1 MAGKNKK
8 TESDF
13 IKELEALEQQKK
25 EATEQLKAYLKSQT
39 DKLGQIYFEL
49 KKLENPDLSIDELV
63 VETQNKVKEVK
74 KEVKKEI
81 KQRKA
86 EEKERMLRRLI
97 KKRIMTLKNR
107 KKELKVQLFN
117 NIFTLPR
124 YCSLEANQY
133 HALVHPLT
141 QKRKVLFH

>member
-74 KEVKKEI
+74 KEI

-86 EEKERMLRRLI
+86 EEKERLHPSEEVTYLDHGYDEEKGI
-97 KKRIMTLKNR
+97 SR
-107 KKELKVQLFN
+107 K
-117 NIFTLPR
+117 TSR
-124 YCSLEANQY
+124 YLYTNPLGVCSL
-133 HALVHPLT
+133 
-141 QKRKVLFH
+141 FFC

>member
-25 EATEQLKAYLKSQT
+25 EATEQLKAYQKSQT

-74 KEVKKEI
+74 KEI

-97 KKRIMTLKNR
+97 KKHIITLKIR
-107 KKELKVQLFN
+107 TKATEIRCFLCYLKPLFLI
-117 NIFTLPR
+117 NIHLSYITF
-124 YCSLEANQY
+124 
-133 HALVHPLT
+133 
-141 QKRKVLFH
+141 

>member
-13 IKELEALEQQKK
+13 IKELEVLEQQKK

-49 KKLENPDLSIDELV
+49 KKLENPDISIDELV

-74 KEVKKEI
+74 EVI
-81 KQRKA
+81 KRKKA
-86 EEKERMLRRLI
+86 EEKA
-97 KKRIMTLKNR
+97 R
-107 KKELKVQLFN
+107 KDAEKTHKETYNDSQN
-117 NIFTLPR
+117 
-124 YCSLEANQY
+124 
-133 HALVHPLT
+133 
-141 QKRKVLFH
+141 

>member
-49 KKLENPDLSIDELV
+49 KKLENPDISIDELV

-74 KEVKKEI
+74 EEI
-81 KQRKA
+81 KRKRA
-86 EEKERMLRRLI
+86 EEKA
-97 KKRIMTLKNR
+97 R
-107 KKELKVQLFN
+107 KDV
-117 NIFTLPR
+117 I
-124 YCSLEANQY
+124 
-133 HALVHPLT
+133 
-141 QKRKVLFH
+141 

>member
-13 IKELEALEQQKK
+13 IKEIEAYEQQKK
-25 EATEQLKAYLKSQT
+25 EAMEQLKAYQKSQT

-74 KEVKKEI
+74 KEI
-81 KQRKA
+81 KRKRA
-86 EEKERMLRRLI
+86 EEKD
-97 KKRIMTLKNR
+97 R
-107 KKELKVQLFN
+107 KDAEKANKETYNDSQN
-117 NIFTLPR
+117 
-124 YCSLEANQY
+124 
-133 HALVHPLT
+133 
-141 QKRKVLFH
+141 

>member
-13 IKELEALEQQKK
+13 IKEIKAYEQQKK
-25 EATEQLKAYLKSQT
+25 DAMEQLKAYQKSQT

-74 KEVKKEI
+74 KEI

-86 EEKERMLRRLI
+86 EEKERMLRRLT
-97 KKRIMTLKNR
+97 KKHIITLKTR
-107 KKELKVQLFN
+107 TKATEISVAFYV
-117 NIFTLPR
+117 I
-124 YCSLEANQY
+124 
-133 HALVHPLT
+133 
-141 QKRKVLFH
+141 

>member
-39 DKLGQIYFEL
+39 DKLGQVYFEL
-49 KKLENPDLSIDELV
+49 KKLENPDISIDDLV

-74 KEVKKEI
+74 EQKK
-81 KQRKA
+81 KQ
-86 EEKERMLRRLI
+86 ERILRRLI
-97 KKRIMTLKNR
+97 KKRIMTLKIR
-107 KKELKVQLFN
+107 TKATEVSVAFYV
-117 NIFTLPR
+117 I
-124 YCSLEANQY
+124 
-133 HALVHPLT
+133 
-141 QKRKVLFH
+141 

>member
-49 KKLENPDLSIDELV
+49 KKLENPDISIDDLV
-63 VETQNKVKEVK
+63 VETQNKVKEVI
-74 KEVKKEI
+74 EEI
-81 KQRKA
+81 KK
-86 EEKERMLRRLI
+86 
-97 KKRIMTLKNR
+97 TY
-107 KKELKVQLFN
+107 N
-117 NIFTLPR
+117 N
-124 YCSLEANQY
+124 SQN
-133 HALVHPLT
+133 
-141 QKRKVLFH
+141 

>member
-25 EATEQLKAYLKSQT
+25 EAT
-39 DKLGQIYFEL
+39 
-49 KKLENPDLSIDELV
+49 
-63 VETQNKVKEVK
+63 TQNKV

>member
-25 EATEQLKAYLKSQT
+25 EAMEQLKAYQKLQT

-49 KKLENPDLSIDELV
+49 KKLENPDLSIDDLV

-74 KEVKKEI
+74 KEI
-81 KQRKA
+81 KRKRA
-86 EEKERMLRRLI
+86 EEKD
-97 KKRIMTLKNR
+97 R
-107 KKELKVQLFN
+107 KDAEKANKETYNDSQN
-117 NIFTLPR
+117 
-124 YCSLEANQY
+124 
-133 HALVHPLT
+133 
-141 QKRKVLFH
+141 

>member
-1 MAGKNKK
+1 MVGKNKK

-49 KKLENPDLSIDELV
+49 KKLENPDISIDELV

-74 KEVKKEI
+74 EEIREKKQKR
-81 KQRKA
+81 KQ
-86 EEKERMLRRLI
+86 ERMLRRLI
-97 KKRIMTLKNR
+97 KKRIMTLKIR
-107 KKELKVQLFN
+107 TKATEISVAFMLSKTLLLHQYPFVLHYFLKF
-117 NIFTLPR
+117 
-124 YCSLEANQY
+124 
-133 HALVHPLT
+133 
-141 QKRKVLFH
+141 

>member
-13 IKELEALEQQKK
+13 IKELEALEQQKR

-74 KEVKKEI
+74 KEI
-81 KQRKA
+81 KQRKKLS
-86 EEKERMLRRLI
+86 KERILRDNETYNDSRSRTKQRKFPLLFMLSPLLI
-97 KKRIMTLKNR
+97 
-107 KKELKVQLFN
+107 
-117 NIFTLPR
+117 NIHLSYITF
-124 YCSLEANQY
+124 
-133 HALVHPLT
+133 
-141 QKRKVLFH
+141 

>member
-25 EATEQLKAYLKSQT
+25 DAMEQLKAYQKSQT

-49 KKLENPDLSIDELV
+49 KKLENPDISIDELV

-74 KEVKKEI
+74 EEI
-81 KQRKA
+81 KRKRA
-86 EEKERMLRRLI
+86 EEKA
-97 KKRIMTLKNR
+97 R
-107 KKELKVQLFN
+107 KDAEKTNKETYN
-117 NIFTLPR
+117 N
-124 YCSLEANQY
+124 SQN
-133 HALVHPLT
+133 
-141 QKRKVLFH
+141 